1 MNKVLS
7 RLKHTAK
14 LEALIAA
21 NADYDKILRQSQ
33 KIDKYI
39 AEEMKSINERKTKSD
54 DFGDGLKNHH

>member
-7 RLKHTAK
+7 RLRNTAK

-21 NADYDKILRQSQ
+21 DADYETILKQSQ

-39 AEEMKSINERKTKSD
+39 ICEMKEINERKDAIK
-54 DFGDGLKNHH
+54 

>member
-7 RLKHTAK
+7 RLKNTAK

-33 KIDKYI
+33 KIDQYI
-39 AEEMKSINERKTKSD
+39 VEEMKRINERETAK
-54 DFGDGLKNHH
+54 

>member
-7 RLKHTAK
+7 RLKNTAK

-39 AEEMKSINERKTKSD
+39 VEEMKRINERETAK
-54 DFGDGLKNHH
+54 

>member
-7 RLKHTAK
+7 RLRNTAK

-21 NADYDKILRQSQ
+21 DADYEAILKQSQ

-39 AEEMKSINERKTKSD
+39 ICEMKEINERKDAIK
-54 DFGDGLKNHH
+54 